1 MSMGLVPHHLICDH
15 THLWEFSNM
24 QKEFLEQLY
33 FWPFELIHLGVFL
46 LPFEFEFE
54 FHLIFF
60 DECKVTLNLAHYLT
74 QGSDNSPPLNRISSQ
89 DSEVCGRK
97 VGYSARRRSSLSHVA
112 SPSEWCDHCTFRN
125 LIFCRRVTHSSESRI
140 RTGYSR

>member
-33 FWPFELIHLGVFL
+33 FWPFELIHLGVFS

-60 DECKVTLNLAHYLT
+60 DECKVTLILAHYLT
-74 QGSDNSPPLNRISSQ
+74 EGSDKSIVGSIPLSISQSSIFFRILSMRSHLSSTLL
-89 DSEVCGRK
+89 V
-97 VGYSARRRSSLSHVA
+97 
-112 SPSEWCDHCTFRN
+112 WN
-125 LIFCRRVTHSSESRI
+125 
-140 RTGYSR
+140 

>member
-1 MSMGLVPHHLICDH
+1 MSMGMLPHHFICDH
-15 THLWEFSNM
+15 THLGEFSKI

-60 DECKVTLNLAHYLT
+60 DGCKVNLILAHYLT
-74 QGSDNSPPLNRISSQ
+74 EGSDKFPLKKGM
-89 DSEVCGRK
+89 EHFPRK
-97 VGYSARRRSSLSHVA
+97 KIKLPFESVTRA
-112 SPSEWCDHCTFRN
+112 SYFLEKT
-125 LIFCRRVTHSSESRI
+125 
-140 RTGYSR
+140 